1 MSDRYNANL
10 DPFQDLVDLQ
20 IEITMLKHDK
30 QQLETVHN
38 NLARR
43 YQLLEVEVKKLR
55 RWQQDMQV
63 RLAQISHY
71 VGYPD

>member
-10 DPFQDLVDLQ
+10 DPFQDLLDLQ
-20 IEITMLKHDK
+20 IEVTMLKHDK